1 MEKLK
6 QKLSSRKLWAAIIA
20 VIVVLAVSLLGEEL
34 TPEIVSALE
43 CVVGAAVA
51 YIFGEGA
58 VDIARIVAE
67 AVKRAYAAAYEVVGE
82 ENFEKL
88 QNDGTNLENVASNT
102 GEELGDISCA
112 ESQ

>member
-34 TPEIVSALE
+34 TPETVFALE
-43 CVVGAAVA
+43 CVVGAAIA

-58 VDIARIVAE
+58 VDIARVIAE
-67 AVKRAYAAAYEVVGE
+67 AVKRAYIAAYPVIIE
-82 ENFEKL
+82 ETDEE
-88 QNDGTNLENVASNT
+88 DGLTHKKE
-102 GEELGDISCA
+102 
-112 ESQ
+112 

>member
-67 AVKRAYAAAYEVVGE
+67 AVKRAYAVAYEVAE
-82 ENFEKL
+82 ECDESI
-88 QNDGTNLENVASNT
+88 DGDTEGADKITSADADSL
-102 GEELGDISCA
+102 
-112 ESQ
+112 

>member
-67 AVKRAYAAAYEVVGE
+67 AVKRAYTAAYEVVGGDTAEIE
-82 ENFEKL
+82 ENL
-88 QNDGTNLENVASNT
+88 
-102 GEELGDISCA
+102 
-112 ESQ
+112 

>member
-67 AVKRAYAAAYEVVGE
+67 AVKRAYAAAYGVVGE
-82 ENFEKL
+82 DCGES
-88 QNDGTNLENVASNT
+88 LE
-102 GEELGDISCA
+102 GDTEGADKITSA
-112 ESQ
+112 DADSL

>member
-6 QKLSSRKLWAAIIA
+6 QKLSSRKLWAAVIA

-43 CVVGAAVA
+43 CVVGAAIA

-82 ENFEKL
+82 VCGAEKTKRIHAAETC
-88 QNDGTNLENVASNT
+88 D
-102 GEELGDISCA
+102 EEQTSA
-112 ESQ
+112 

>member
-20 VIVVLAVSLLGEEL
+20 VAVVLLAMLLGDTL
-34 TPEIVSALE
+34 TPEIVAALE

-58 VDIARIVAE
+58 VDIARVIAD
-67 AVKRAYAAAYEVVGE
+67 AIKKAYSAAYNEIKEDEVE
-82 ENFEKL
+82 CPETTPESDNTPEN
-88 QNDGTNLENVASNT
+88 
-102 GEELGDISCA
+102 A
-112 ESQ
+112 E

>member
-67 AVKRAYAAAYEVVGE
+67 AVKRAYEVVGE
-82 ENFEKL
+82 GNENSNQKPNERK
-88 QNDGTNLENVASNT
+88 TNE
-102 GEELGDISCA
+102 
-112 ESQ
+112 